1 MCGILGIGNWMKV
14 KERGR
19 HEGMRALRLLLLP
32 PPKKLPLGLVVEG
45 GE

>member
-1 MCGILGIGNWMKV
+1 V

-19 HEGMRALRLLLLP
+19 YEGMRALRLPLP